1 MAGAFARAA
10 IVTGA
15 AGGIGAATTRR
26 LIAAG
31 FRVFMVDVAGERLR
45 DLAGQLR
52 GEGGAMEAYEADAT
66 VAAQVEDA
74 VARARVAFGRID
86 ALVNV
91 AGGSGPGKM
100 RDIEEIDDALWREV
114 LDLNLTS
121 AFLFSRAVMPAMR
134 AQRYG
139 RIVNFSSIVA
149 RGRKGPVTTA
159 GVRLAYATA
168 KAAIEGFTA
177 QLAKDV
183 AGEGITVNC
192 LLPAL
197 ILAEQG
203 SRIRQRFENLDP
215 TLRAAMLAELP
226 AGRPGDAD
234 EVAAAVAFLV
244 SEEASYVNGVA
255 LPIDG
260 AFL

>member
-1 MAGAFARAA
+1 LTVRAA

-15 AGGIGAATTRR
+15 AGGIGVATARR
-26 LIAAG
+26 LLRAG
-31 FRVFMVDVAGERLR
+31 FRVLMVDVAAERLR
-45 DLAGQLR
+45 DVARQLR
-52 GEGGAMEAYEADAT
+52 HEGGIIEPHEADVTAAAE
-66 VAAQVEDA
+66 VAGAVEH
-74 VARARVAFGRID
+74 ARTAFGRID

-91 AGGSGPGKM
+91 AGGSGRGKM
-100 RDIEEIDDALWREV
+100 RDIEEIDEALWRQV

-121 AFLFSRAVMPAMR
+121 AFLCSRAVMPAMR
-134 AQRYG
+134 EQRYG

-168 KAAIEGFTA
+168 KAAIIGLTA

-183 AGEGITVNC
+183 AEAGITVNC

-203 SRIRQRFENLDP
+203 SRIRQRFEELDP
-215 TLRAAMLAELP
+215 RLRAAMLAELP
-226 AGRPGDAD
+226 TGRPGEAD
-234 EVAAAVAFLV
+234 EVAAVVAFLV

-255 LPIDG
+255 LPVDG